1 MTFSLGIDIGTSGV
15 KTATLNAECEI
26 FSTSNIKHIKQNS
39 DKINPSYWWETVK
52 HAIKLNLINLDKK
65 GINSFEIK
73 KLAVDGTSGTI
84 LLANERLQ
92 PVTRALM
99 YDTTGFRKEAKI
111 IETYS
116 PEQHIAKVKI
126 QLLPEHL
133 N

>member
-1 MTFSLGIDIGTSGV
+1 MKLLRPFSFPIPTLCLTITIFFSLV
-15 KTATLNAECEI
+15 
-26 FSTSNIKHIKQNS
+26 F
-39 DKINPSYWWETVK
+39 
-52 HAIKLNLINLDKK
+52 INLFNLNKK

-116 PEQHIAKVKI
+116 PEQHIAKG
-126 QLLPEHL
+126 
-133 N
+133 